1 VTTAAAPQA
10 LARVAGALYL
20 YIFVAGLFAEAFVRG
35 RLVVPGDAAATA
47 ANVLGNETLFRIGFT
62 GELLHLVADVVIAA
76 ILYVLFRPVDRAV
89 ALIAAFMRLA
99 SAVILAVSSIA
110 HFAALRLLSGAAYL
124 EALDAG
130 QREAWALT
138 ALRLQADG
146 YAICLLFFGVACLS
160 LGWLILKSGLIP
172 RAIGG
177 LLAIAGLC
185 YFANS
190 LAGFLAPAFAA
201 TLFPA
206 ILVPAAVAE
215 LSLALWLVVKGVDA
229 AKWRALQG
237 G

>member
-1 VTTAAAPQA
+1 VTTAALA
-10 LARVAGALYL
+10 LHLDFGHAARAML
-20 YIFVAGLFAEAFVRG
+20 
-35 RLVVPGDAAATA
+35 DASAR
-47 ANVLGNETLFRIGFT
+47 FRIGFT

-89 ALIAAFMRLA
+89 AMLAALTRVA
-99 SAVILAVSSIA
+99 SAVILAVSSIG

-130 QREAWALT
+130 QREALALM
-138 ALRLQADG
+138 ALRLQTDG

-172 RAIGG
+172 KAIGA
-177 LLAIAGLC
+177 LLAIAGAC
-185 YFANS
+185 YLANS

-229 AKWRALQG
+229 ETWRAS
-237 G
+237 